1 MKAPTSVT
9 LGDSIVKNVYDNIIT
24 KSVKHQKHVVVK
36 HLSRAKIADIS
47 HYKKRTQEKL
57 PAEIII
63 HMGTNDSYSD
73 KEAKD
78 IANDILQ
85 LSKSAKTDANK
96 VAVSSVL
103 PRKDKF
109 NSKVKEVNIHLQDI
123 CSSNNLP
130 LITHS
135 NIKPHQHIN
144 VKGLHLNS
152 YGDKQLTRNF
162 INFIE
167 NG

>member
-1 MKAPTSVT
+1 MQP
-9 LGDSIVKNVYDNIIT
+9 
-24 KSVKHQKHVVVK
+24 
-36 HLSRAKIADIS
+36 AK
-47 HYKKRTQEKL
+47 QV
-57 PAEIII
+57 
-63 HMGTNDSYSD
+63 
-73 KEAKD
+73 
-78 IANDILQ
+78 
-85 LSKSAKTDANK
+85 KTDTNK

-109 NSKVKEVNIHLQDI
+109 SSKAREVNSHLQDI

-130 LITHS
+130 VITRS
-135 NIKPHQHIN
+135 NINPHRYVN

-152 YGDKQLTRNF
+152 YGDKQLTRNV